1 MAAADGAR
9 EGLHLALNIG
19 AMLIAFVSLIAL
31 LNGVLGGLGGLAGVE
46 GLTIQTLLGYL
57 FAPVMFLLSA
67 PWEEAR
73 AAGAILGEKIVINE
87 FVAYLSLSDQL
98 DAFSPRTQAVL
109 TVALCG
115 FANFSSIGILL
126 GGLGGLMPD
135 RIGEIARLGLRAVL
149 AATLANLMSAAI
161 AGLLFLG

>member
-1 MAAADGAR
+1 MLGRARRSASRRAPGAVR
-9 EGLHLALNIG
+9 VRSTASMSEPLRWPCKVRSISRL
-19 AMLIAFVSLIAL
+19 
-31 LNGVLGGLGGLAGVE
+31 
-46 GLTIQTLLGYL
+46 
-57 FAPVMFLLSA
+57 
-67 PWEEAR
+67 AR

-87 FVAYLSLSDQL
+87 FVAYLTLSQQF
-98 DAFSPRTQAVL
+98 DAFSPRAQAVL

-126 GGLGGLMPD
+126 GGLGGLIPG
-135 RIGEIARLGLRAVL
+135 RVGEIAILGLRAVL